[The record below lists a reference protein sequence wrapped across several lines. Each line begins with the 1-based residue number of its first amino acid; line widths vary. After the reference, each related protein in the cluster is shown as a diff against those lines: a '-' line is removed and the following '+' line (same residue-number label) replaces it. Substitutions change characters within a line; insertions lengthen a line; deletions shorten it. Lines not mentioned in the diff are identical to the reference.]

1 MNCSWPHYRS
11 PVRPVPCRR
20 GHGRIA
26 GNRVN
31 CPDSPVAFAVFMIL
45 RPQDL
50 PRRLPDSAPS
60 ITLIMG
66 DEPLFVTEA
75 ADQLRKSFRAQ
86 GFEERMRYDSLVQD
100 EIFAEA
106 HAGSLFAS
114 RKILEVDCAE
124 ARIGNTGA
132 KFIKEWIADPPR
144 DATLLLVAHC
154 ERMPRLTAWMKQVSE
169 AGVLIRCDALAAAD
183 LGGWLQRRA
192 KSVGVQL
199 APEAVEWMALR
210 TEGALLA
217 AAQDLD
223 KLALLDLPGVVT
235 QETLEEAVADS
246 ARFDVFALPD
256 ACLLGDLPRA
266 RLIADRLRAEGAPAP
281 LLNFALARDLR
292 SLIKLAKGSGEQ
304 AAGVWRTRAPLFAQ
318 AKRRIPAGNL
328 RRLHAAMVELD
339 RAAKSRPEP
348 VYWEEL
354 LNFVHVFAGGPQA
367 AELPLAIHQTPS
379 FS

>member
-1 MNCSWPHYRS
+1 M
-11 PVRPVPCRR
+11 PCGEGR
-20 GHGRIA
+20 GRIRL
-26 GNRVN
+26 NKVN
-31 CPDSPVAFAVFMIL
+31 CTDSHVQFTVFMIL

-60 ITLIMG
+60 ITLVMG

-75 ADQLRKSFRAQ
+75 ADMLRKSFRAQ
-86 GFEERMRYDSLVQD
+86 GFEERMRYDNLVQD
-100 EIFAEA
+100 EIYAEA

-114 RKILEVDCAE
+114 RKILEVDCPE
-124 ARIGNTGA
+124 AKIGTTGA
-132 KFIKEWIADPPR
+132 RFIKEWIADPPR
-144 DATLLLVAHC
+144 DATLVLVAHC
-154 ERMPRLTAWMKQVSE
+154 ERMPRIAAWMKQVSE
-169 AGVLIRCDALAAAD
+169 AGVLIRCDSLGAQD
-183 LGGWLQRRA
+183 MGGWLQRRA
-192 KSVGVQL
+192 KSVGVKL

-223 KLALLDLPGVVT
+223 KLALLDMPGEVT
-235 QETLEEAVADS
+235 QQALEEAVADS

-256 ACLLGDLPRA
+256 ACLVGDLTRA

-292 SLIKLAKGSGEQ
+292 SLIKLAKGMGEQ

-318 AKRRIPAGNL
+318 ARRRIPARNL

-354 LNFVHVFAGGPQA
+354 LNFVHVFAGGPRA
-367 AELPLAIHQTPS
+367 TELPLAIHQTPT